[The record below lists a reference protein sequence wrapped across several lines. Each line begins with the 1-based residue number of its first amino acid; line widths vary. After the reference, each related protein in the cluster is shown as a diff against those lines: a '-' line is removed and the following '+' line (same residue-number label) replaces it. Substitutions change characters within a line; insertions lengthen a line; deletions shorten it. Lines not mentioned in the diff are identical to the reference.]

1 MFNKQKNTPMELF
14 GKTNRIV
21 EGTRIKGDISSIADF
36 RLDGELIGNFTS
48 QGKLVIGPTGK
59 VIGNITCKNLD
70 IEGTYEG
77 KLDIAELLT
86 VKAKAKITGEASV
99 GKLAVEPG
107 AEFMATCQ
115 MKGSVKKLSNHENDK
130 STPEEKAI

>member
-21 EGTRIKGDISSIADF
+21 EGTRIRGDIFSVADF

-48 QGKLVIGPTGK
+48 QGKLVIGPTEK
-59 VIGNITCKNLD
+59 VIGNITCKSID
-70 IEGTYEG
+70 IKGTYEVM
-77 KLDIAELLT
+77 LDISEHST
-86 VKAKAKITGEASV
+86 IKAKAKIKGEASV
-99 GKLAVEPG
+99 GKLVVEPG

-115 MKGSVKKLSNHENDK
+115 MKGTIKYLNTQDNDK
-130 STPEEKAI
+130 STP

>member
-1 MFNKQKNTPMELF
+1 MFNKQKNTSMELF

-21 EGTRIKGDISSIADF
+21 EGTRIRGDIFSVADF

-77 KLDIAELLT
+77 KIDVSELLT
-86 VKAKAKITGEASV
+86 IKAKAKIKGETLV

-107 AEFMATCQ
+107 AEFFASCQ
-115 MKGSVKKLSNHENDK
+115 MRGTVKKLNTSENEK
-130 STPEEKAI
+130 STREEKAI

>member
-1 MFNKQKNTPMELF
+1 MELF

-21 EGTRIKGDISSIADF
+21 EGTRIRGDIFSVADF

-48 QGKLVIGPTGK
+48 QGKLVIGPTGRI
-59 VIGNITCKNLD
+59 IGNITCKNLD

-77 KLDIAELLT
+77 KIDVSELLT
-86 VKAKAKITGEASV
+86 IKAKAKIKGEALV

-107 AEFMATCQ
+107 AEFFASCQ
-115 MKGSVKKLSNHENDK
+115 MRGTVKKLNTSENEK
-130 STPEEKAI
+130 STREEKAI